1 MVGEARLTAHG
12 SAGAAV
18 GGAAAP
24 DDGPSGGAVIESA
37 ELGVAFGVF
46 ATVESPE
53 PQPLNVAAINT
64 AAVSG
69 SGRQGSDHTSG
80 NRTGIGGRYGYDP
93 PRPAVLG

>member
-1 MVGEARLTAHG
+1 VL
-12 SAGAAV
+12 GAATSPE
-18 GGAAAP
+18 GAP
-24 DDGPSGGAVIESA
+24 GAVIEA
-37 ELGVAFGVF
+37 VAVVAGGVF
-46 ATVESPE
+46 ATVESPD

>member
-1 MVGEARLTAHG
+1 VL
-12 SAGAAV
+12 
-18 GGAAAP
+18 GAAASPEGAP
-24 DDGPSGGAVIESA
+24 DMAGAVIE
-37 ELGVAFGVF
+37 GVAVVVACGVL